1 MSTVLVINAHPLT
14 QSESRTL
21 KALEAFITSYQA
33 SHLDDTIERVNLYE
47 DNIPEVSAPLLKGW
61 AKLRADEAFETLT
74 DEEQQI
80 VARFNELT
88 EQFLAADKIVIAN
101 ALWNLNIPTKL
112 KAWIDTIV
120 IAGTTF
126 KYTENGPVGLIE
138 GKKLVHIQSSGGVYN
153 GQDFASQYIQNIFA
167 FIGVTDHTK
176 INVEGI
182 DHQPHL
188 EASILEAS
196 LANAENVAREF

>member
-1 MSTVLVINAHPLT
+1 M
-14 QSESRTL
+14 
-21 KALEAFITSYQA
+21 
-33 SHLDDTIERVNLYE
+33 
-47 DNIPEVSAPLLKGW
+47 
-61 AKLRADEAFETLT
+61 
-74 DEEQQI
+74 
-80 VARFNELT
+80 
-88 EQFLAADKIVIAN
+88 
-101 ALWNLNIPTKL
+101 
-112 KAWIDTIV
+112 

-196 LANAENVAREF
+196 LANAANVAREF